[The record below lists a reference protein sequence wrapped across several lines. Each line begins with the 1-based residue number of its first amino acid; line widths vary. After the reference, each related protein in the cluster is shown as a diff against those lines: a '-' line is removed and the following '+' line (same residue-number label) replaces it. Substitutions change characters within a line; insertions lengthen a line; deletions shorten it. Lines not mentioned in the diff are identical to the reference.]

1 MVLNHMARR
10 TLRNLDERIL
20 KWTIH
25 YGAIDG
31 ISNVSTKRIAK
42 DLRITEPTIY
52 VHFKTKGN
60 LLYEAY
66 KRVVETVYDFKDF
79 SKEDPKQFTNDLEH
93 ELLRLLEKAA
103 LKKEEVVFAF
113 NYRNSPNYKTYN
125 TPGSELYLQHF
136 SEVLVSAIHDPEM
149 TEAIKKTL
157 IPVALEI
164 FNLFTFKVAKGE
176 MDATLLRAKILVAL
190 VMGGL
195 MNAHEVFYSHL
206 SPEELAALK

>member
-1 MVLNHMARR
+1 MARR

-66 KRVVETVYDFKDF
+66 KRIVETVYDFQEVPH
-79 SKEDPKQFTNDLEH
+79 EDPKQFTDELER
-93 ELLRLLEKAA
+93 ELLRLLEKAS
-103 LKKEEVVFAF
+103 LKREEVVFAF
-113 NYRNSPNYKTYN
+113 NYRNSPNYRTFT

-136 SEVLVSAIHDPEM
+136 SEVLISAIHDPTM
-149 TEAIKKTL
+149 TETIKKTL

-176 MDATLLRAKILVAL
+176 MDATPLRAKILVAL

-195 MNAHEVFYSHL
+195 MNAHEVFYSQL
-206 SPEELAALK
+206 TPEEIATLK